1 MNAKVL
7 PSLAT
12 VIASFVSGSA
22 SFALANQAE
31 EEIKQIAESAE
42 ESGEIENEEGEL
54 GSLVEGRFA
63 QVPAFRPQPEADA
76 VRAAAAL
83 LAAAY
88 YAQRQVEIE
97 YYEVP
102 RETPR
107 CTSVELT
114 QKKGRPRKRG
124 K

>member
-1 MNAKVL
+1 MGKQTGLVTWLGVKGSGQNSAMIQF
-7 PSLAT
+7 SLT
-12 VIASFVSGSA
+12 PDVGVSSTYIVTA
-22 SFALANQAE
+22 Y
-31 EEIKQIAESAE
+31 
-42 ESGEIENEEGEL
+42 
-54 GSLVEGRFA
+54 
-63 QVPAFRPQPEADA
+63 PAFEPQ
-76 VRAAAAL
+76 VFSGMAAL